1 MATSRPARNKTTNAT
16 MKPDKGKTWS
26 DKLNDPTKVH
36 QLKKL
41 DKDFADMPAYSK
53 MLIATPKIIDEY
65 VKQIPKGSCSS
76 LAAMR
81 RDLANEFG
89 ADYSCPVTSGIFLR
103 LVSEAAH
110 EQLQTGISIN
120 KITPFWRVVDEKSP
134 LNKKLSFGEEF
145 VKNQRKKEGI

>member
-1 MATSRPARNKTTNAT
+1 
-16 MKPDKGKTWS
+16 
-26 DKLNDPTKVH
+26 VH

-65 VKQIPKGSCSS
+65 VKQISKGSSSS
-76 LAAMR
+76 LATMW

-89 ADYSCPVTSGIFLR
+89 ADYTCPVTRAIFLR

-110 EQLQTGISIN
+110 E
-120 KITPFWRVVDEKSP
+120 
-134 LNKKLSFGEEF
+134 
-145 VKNQRKKEGI
+145 

>member
-1 MATSRPARNKTTNAT
+1 MPTSRPASKNTASNMQAG
-16 MKPDKGKTWS
+16 KGKSWN

-41 DKDFADMPAYSK
+41 DKDFADMPANSK

-65 VKQIPKGSCSS
+65 VKQIPKGSSSS
-76 LAAMR
+76 LATMR

-89 ADYSCPVTSGIFLR
+89 ADYTCPVTSGIFLR
-103 LVSEAAH
+103 IVSEAAH

-120 KITPFWRVVDEKSP
+120 NITPFWRVVDEKSP
-134 LNKKLSFGEEF
+134 LNKKLTFGEEF